1 MLGLGT
7 WRPSLA
13 AMWRTAAVQPAPLHT
28 SSAALIAPRPSVP
41 KLKLKSHSGAK
52 KRFFPVHGAASTKFK
67 RASTNKQHLNS
78 GMSRVRLARLRG
90 QQIVATGPVS
100 KMLRRLL
107 APRL

>member
-1 MLGLGT
+1 MLGLGA

-13 AMWRTAAVQPAPLHT
+13 AAWRTATAQPLHT
-28 SSAALIAPRPSVP
+28 SSVAWIAPRPSGP

-52 KRFFPVHGAASTKFK
+52 KRFFPVMGASSPKFK

-90 QQIVATGPVS
+90 QQVVATGPVS

>member
-1 MLGLGT
+1 MLGLGA
-7 WRPSLA
+7 WRPSLVA
-13 AMWRTAAVQPAPLHT
+13 AWRTAAAQSAPLHT
-28 SSAALIAPRPSVP
+28 SSVALIAPRPSGP
-41 KLKLKSHSGAK
+41 KLKLKTHSSAK
-52 KRFFPVHGAASTKFK
+52 KRFFPVLGAATTKFK
-67 RASTNKQHLNS
+67 RSSTNKQHLNS

>member
-1 MLGLGT
+1 
-7 WRPSLA
+7 
-13 AMWRTAAVQPAPLHT
+13 MWRTAAVQPAPLHT